1 MLTYLRKRYAKAR
14 MAAYI
19 NGEVSPAMR
28 RFIAQQIDTHDDVH
42 RCYTQHRAAKR
53 ELERELPTFG
63 RASEMQLDALWTSIQ
78 TQLNQPE
85 PAATAPVRA
94 TPRYSLG
101 YGLAMV
107 LCAMALLL
115 PLSMDAT
122 RAQAS
127 FTPQPQH
134 PSPEFTEVATTPA
147 YLRLATHVQI
157 ASAADYREKRP
168 VPAHTAFPAQQ
179 LYVTPVP
186 ETPDT
191 Q

>member
-19 NGEVSPAMR
+19 NGEVSPATR
-28 RFIAQQIDTHDDVH
+28 RLIAQQIDTHDDVY
-42 RCYTQHRAAKR
+42 RCYVQHREAKR
-53 ELERELPTFG
+53 NLERELPTFG
-63 RASEMQLDALWTSIQ
+63 QASETQLDSMWANIQ

-85 PAATAPVRA
+85 PATPAPVRT

-107 LCAMALLL
+107 LCVMALLL

-157 ASAADYREKRP
+157 ASVADYREEHP
-168 VPAHTAFPAQQ
+168 VPVHTAFPAHE
-179 LYVTPVP
+179 LYTTPMP

-191 Q
+191 R